1 MRKPTLCSFFTAMQ
15 ISWRMTPVLKG
26 LALMCLIGTFP
37 GRAAAQNLV
46 TPTVKPTPQGNFIIV
61 SNSPA
66 NNVGA
71 HVSGDLVC
79 YSTLSSTSVTVHYF
93 NLATKTDAVVP
104 QPPGGSQDLQCD
116 VRGSTIT
123 FIRIG
128 LTPDSASPCGQKLA
142 VLALDVSTG
151 GPPVEIAP
159 LADSCREEANIGDQT
174 IAWQEVLGPLAS
186 DTRIVDY
193 NRADGST
200 QILTPPTVPPM
211 TEGFPAVSPDGSV
224 VVYQRCLNA
233 GLSSCTVWSAT
244 RSNGT
249 WTAQQLPSQTQGDE
263 LFPDTDGTIITYGSN
278 YLTNGVAADHL
289 IWQPVGGGTEQ
300 VLNFSG
306 HAEAP
311 AVDSGIIAFAG
322 QGPTDPGFQ
331 IALYDVAN
339 NVLYNL
345 QADLTAAGLFPQ
357 IQGTISESQLPDIS
371 VTPDGK
377 VRVVWDTGYFSST
390 LISSAIYAYTFNIGA
405 DLAITKTGPQFA
417 APGSNIT
424 YNLTVTN
431 NGPQDAT
438 SIVVTDNLP
447 PGATLVS
454 CSSPLGNCGGTAAAP
469 TIAFGSLA
477 NGGSVGATLIV
488 MAPPSPNGTVL
499 SNTASVAAV
508 GIDPNPNNNSSTAST
523 TLTAIYNVCL
533 LYDPTHAV
541 KSGAT
546 IPIKISLCD
555 SSGNDVSSSSI
566 AVTAVSLVQ
575 VSTSTTDTIED
586 AGNSNP
592 DNNFRFDPTLGVV
605 GGYVFNLKTTGLGT
619 GTYNLGFTAGS
630 DPTVHTVSFQVK

>member
-1 MRKPTLCSFFTAMQ
+1 MLDGLFVVMQ
-15 ISWRMTPVLKG
+15 LSRRMTLALQVI
-26 LALMCLIGTFP
+26 ALMCLIGTFT

-46 TPTVKPTPQGNFIIV
+46 TPTVKPTPPGNFIIV
-61 SNSPA
+61 NNSA
-66 NNVGA
+66 GTGGGA

-79 YSTLSSTSVTVHYF
+79 YTSISSTSVTIHYF
-93 NLATKTDAVVP
+93 NLATQTDAVVP
-104 QPPGGSQDLQCD
+104 QPPGGSQDVECD

-159 LADSCREEANIGDQT
+159 LADSCREEPNIGDQT
-174 IAWQEVLGPLAS
+174 IAWQEFLGPLTS
-186 DTRIVDY
+186 DSRVVAY

-200 QILTPPTVPPM
+200 QMLTPPTVPPM
-211 TEGFPAVSPDGSV
+211 TEGPPAVSPDGSV
-224 VVYQRCLNA
+224 VVYHRCTNA
-233 GLSSCTVWSAT
+233 TFSSCTVWSAT
-244 RSNGT
+244 RSNST

-263 LFPDTDGTIITYGSN
+263 LYPDTDGTIVTYGSS
-278 YLTNGVAADHL
+278 YLTNGVAGDHL
-289 IWQPVGGGTEQ
+289 VWQPVGGGTEQ
-300 VLNFSG
+300 VLDFAG
-306 HAEAP
+306 HAASP
-311 AVDSGIIAFAG
+311 AVDSKIIAFAG
-322 QGPTDPGFQ
+322 LVPADPGFQ
-331 IALYDVAN
+331 IAVYDAAN
-339 NVLYNL
+339 NVLYNV
-345 QADLTAAGLFPQ
+345 QPDLTAAGLFPQ
-357 IQGTISESQLPDIS
+357 IQGTTTSSQGPDIS

-377 VRVVWDTGYFSST
+377 VRVVWNTNYFSSPP
-390 LISSAIYAYTFNIGA
+390 LFSSAIYAYTFSLGA
-405 DLAITKTGPQFA
+405 DLAITKTGPALA

-454 CSSPLGNCGGTAAAP
+454 CSSPLGTCGGTAAAP

-477 NGGSVGATLIV
+477 NGSSVGATLIV
-488 MAPPSPNGTVL
+488 TAPLSPNGTVL
-499 SNTASVAAV
+499 SNTASVTGA
-508 GIDPNPNNNSSTAST
+508 GIDPNPNNNSSFANT
-523 TLTAIYNVCL
+523 TLTAIYNTCL
-533 LYDPTHAV
+533 LYDPAHAV

-555 SSGNDVSSSSI
+555 SGGNDVSSSSI
-566 AVTAVSLVQ
+566 VVTAVSLLQ

-592 DNNFRFDPTLGVV
+592 DNNFRFDPTLGVA